1 MLCYQRKLSGIPMH
15 CACSCNPDKSF
26 PVIRNHSC
34 LSGSISEN
42 AGMAL
47 SSIGLLMELAKVL
60 SCGICGIGMSENPA
74 EVGTVVGMAALLL
87 GSEVRW
93 GVAVGF
99 TVGLGVAVGFTVG
112 LGVAVGFT
120 VGLGVAVGFAVG
132 FGVTREVGGLVM
144 MVLLL
149 CVGAATEPCEE
160 CETDWCELCD
170 SCEECEPC
178 ELPCELEPCE
188 PCELCELWDRWPAKA
203 SSA

>member
-1 MLCYQRKLSGIPMH
+1 MH

>member
-1 MLCYQRKLSGIPMH
+1 M
-15 CACSCNPDKSF
+15 
-26 PVIRNHSC
+26 
-34 LSGSISEN
+34 SGSISEN

-47 SSIGLLMELAKVL
+47 NSIGLLMELAKVL

-74 EVGTVVGMAALLL
+74 EVGMVVGMAALLL

-93 GVAVGF
+93 
-99 TVGLGVAVGFTVG
+99 GVAVGFTVG

-178 ELPCELEPCE
+178 ELP
-188 PCELCELWDRWPAKA
+188 
-203 SSA
+203 

>member
-1 MLCYQRKLSGIPMH
+1 
-15 CACSCNPDKSF
+15 
-26 PVIRNHSC
+26 
-34 LSGSISEN
+34 
-42 AGMAL
+42 MAL

-99 TVGLGVAVGFTVG
+99 TVGLGVP
-112 LGVAVGFT
+112 VGFT

-178 ELPCELEPCE
+178 ELP
-188 PCELCELWDRWPAKA
+188 
-203 SSA
+203 

>member
-1 MLCYQRKLSGIPMH
+1 MNDRAKAIIMLCYQRKLSGIPMH

-34 LSGSISEN
+34 LSGSSSEN

-93 GVAVGF
+93 
-99 TVGLGVAVGFTVG
+99 GVAVGFTVG

>member
-1 MLCYQRKLSGIPMH
+1 
-15 CACSCNPDKSF
+15 
-26 PVIRNHSC
+26 
-34 LSGSISEN
+34 
-42 AGMAL
+42 MAL

-120 VGLGVAVGFAVG
+120 VGLGVAVGFTVGLGVAVGFTVGLGVAVGFTVGLGVAVGFTVGLGVAVGFAVG
-132 FGVTREVGGLVM
+132 FGVTREVGGDD
-144 MVLLL
+144 
-149 CVGAATEPCEE
+149 GAAVMRGCSHRTVRGMRNR
-160 CETDWCELCD
+160 LV
-170 SCEECEPC
+170 
-178 ELPCELEPCE
+178 
-188 PCELCELWDRWPAKA
+188 RAM
-203 SSA
+203 

>member
-1 MLCYQRKLSGIPMH
+1 
-15 CACSCNPDKSF
+15 
-26 PVIRNHSC
+26 
-34 LSGSISEN
+34 
-42 AGMAL
+42 MAL

-93 GVAVGF
+93 
-99 TVGLGVAVGFTVG
+99 GVAVGFTVG

-178 ELPCELEPCE
+178 ELP
-188 PCELCELWDRWPAKA
+188 
-203 SSA
+203 

>member
-1 MLCYQRKLSGIPMH
+1 
-15 CACSCNPDKSF
+15 
-26 PVIRNHSC
+26 

-47 SSIGLLMELAKVL
+47 NSIGLLMELAKVL
-60 SCGICGIGMSENPA
+60 SCGICGVGMSENPA
-74 EVGTVVGMAALLL
+74 EVSPVVGKAALLL
-87 GSEVRW
+87 GSKVGLGVVVGFTVSLGVAVGFTVGLGVVVSFTVGL

-160 CETDWCELCD
+160 WETDWCELCD

-178 ELPCELEPCE
+178 ELP
-188 PCELCELWDRWPAKA
+188 
-203 SSA
+203 

>member
-1 MLCYQRKLSGIPMH
+1 
-15 CACSCNPDKSF
+15 
-26 PVIRNHSC
+26 
-34 LSGSISEN
+34 
-42 AGMAL
+42 MAL
-47 SSIGLLMELAKVL
+47 NSIGLLMELAKVL

-93 GVAVGF
+93 
-99 TVGLGVAVGFTVG
+99 
-112 LGVAVGFT
+112 GVAVGFT

-178 ELPCELEPCE
+178 ELP
-188 PCELCELWDRWPAKA
+188 
-203 SSA
+203 

>member
-1 MLCYQRKLSGIPMH
+1 
-15 CACSCNPDKSF
+15 
-26 PVIRNHSC
+26 
-34 LSGSISEN
+34 
-42 AGMAL
+42 MAL

-120 VGLGVAVGFAVG
+120 VGLGVAVGFTVGLGVAVGFTVGLGVAVGFAVG

-160 CETDWCELCD
+160 WETDWCELCD

-178 ELPCELEPCE
+178 ELP
-188 PCELCELWDRWPAKA
+188 
-203 SSA
+203 

>member
-1 MLCYQRKLSGIPMH
+1 
-15 CACSCNPDKSF
+15 
-26 PVIRNHSC
+26 

-47 SSIGLLMELAKVL
+47 SSIGLLMELAKAL
-60 SCGICGIGMSENPA
+60 FCGICGIGMSENPA

-120 VGLGVAVGFAVG
+120 VGLGVAVGFTVGLGVAVGFAVG

-160 CETDWCELCD
+160 WETDWCELCD

-178 ELPCELEPCE
+178 ELP
-188 PCELCELWDRWPAKA
+188 
-203 SSA
+203 

>member
-1 MLCYQRKLSGIPMH
+1 
-15 CACSCNPDKSF
+15 
-26 PVIRNHSC
+26 
-34 LSGSISEN
+34 
-42 AGMAL
+42 MAL
-47 SSIGLLMELAKVL
+47 NSSGLLMELAKVL

-112 LGVAVGFT
+112 LGVAVGF
-120 VGLGVAVGFAVG
+120 AVG

-160 CETDWCELCD
+160 WETDWCELCD

-178 ELPCELEPCE
+178 ELP
-188 PCELCELWDRWPAKA
+188 
-203 SSA
+203 

>member
-1 MLCYQRKLSGIPMH
+1 
-15 CACSCNPDKSF
+15 
-26 PVIRNHSC
+26 
-34 LSGSISEN
+34 
-42 AGMAL
+42 MAL
-47 SSIGLLMELAKVL
+47 NSIGLLMELAKVL

-170 SCEECEPC
+170 SCEECEPSYR
-178 ELPCELEPCE
+178 EN
-188 PCELCELWDRWPAKA
+188 WNRA
-203 SSA
+203 SHANCANYGIDAPQRPHQHREC

>member
-1 MLCYQRKLSGIPMH
+1 
-15 CACSCNPDKSF
+15 
-26 PVIRNHSC
+26 
-34 LSGSISEN
+34 
-42 AGMAL
+42 MAL
-47 SSIGLLMELAKVL
+47 SSIGLLMELAKAL

-178 ELPCELEPCE
+178 ELP
-188 PCELCELWDRWPAKA
+188 
-203 SSA
+203 

>member
-1 MLCYQRKLSGIPMH
+1 MH
-15 CACSCNPDKSF
+15 CACSFNPDKSF
-26 PVIRNHSC
+26 TVIRNHLC

-47 SSIGLLMELAKVL
+47 NSIGLLMELAKVL
-60 SCGICGIGMSENPA
+60 ACGICGIGMSENPA

-112 LGVAVGFT
+112 LGVAVGFTVGLGAAVGFT

-188 PCELCELWDRWPAKA
+188 P
-203 SSA
+203 